1 MYTFRAICA
10 HAPKAWPIRA
20 DINVKENPMKIHD
33 FKGFPNPARVRIAL
47 AEKNLTGRVE
57 FIHVDVPGAEHKQ
70 AEFLAKNPSG
80 AVPVL
85 ELDDGTM
92 ISECTAIT
100 EYLDHLDGQPTLTGE
115 MPKERA
121 LIHMMQRRAEN
132 DLLDAVASYFHHATP
147 GLGPDIET
155 DQNPAWG
162 ERSRRRA
169 IAGMHYFDQVLSGQ
183 AYLAGD
189 KFSMAD
195 ITAFAGLAFAD
206 FAKIAIPDSCTHLK
220 EWRARVA
227 ARPSVIAAG

>member
-1 MYTFRAICA
+1 
-10 HAPKAWPIRA
+10 
-20 DINVKENPMKIHD
+20 MKIYD

-47 AEKNLTGRVE
+47 AEKNLTSRVQ
-57 FIHVDVPGAEHKQ
+57 FVPVDVPGGAHKQ
-70 AEFLAKNPSG
+70 PDFLAKNPSG

-115 MPKERA
+115 MPKQRA

-155 DQNPAWG
+155 NQNRAWG
-162 ERSRRRA
+162 ERSRERA
-169 IAGMHYFDQVLSGQ
+169 IAGMHYFDSVLSQQ
-183 AYLAGD
+183 AYLAGE

-195 ITAFAGLAFAD
+195 ITAFAGLGFAD
-206 FAKIAIPDSCTHLK
+206 FARIAIPDSCTHLK
-220 EWRARVA
+220 DWRARVA
-227 ARPSVIAAG
+227 ERPSVIAAG